1 MEAFLKNIADVR
13 YSSVVPMYNSANK
26 KFEIRNSGFRS
37 SKSRNSFPFL
47 KTFRRLR
54 FFLLGTDI
62 FLVNLS
68 THTILFITYI
78 FAVSNLRSR
87 TYWFITSERI
97 WLKCNHNSSV
107 YHFSFQR
114 TTVYTMIKHNIFNN
128 TWIPLSL
135 HCGQLSW
142 FGRYQT

>member
-1 MEAFLKNIADVR
+1 MSVVEAFLKNIADVR

-78 FAVSNLRSR
+78 FAVSNLRNR
-87 TYWFITSERI
+87 TYCFITSERI
-97 WLKCNHNSSV
+97 
-107 YHFSFQR
+107 
-114 TTVYTMIKHNIFNN
+114 
-128 TWIPLSL
+128 
-135 HCGQLSW
+135 
-142 FGRYQT
+142 